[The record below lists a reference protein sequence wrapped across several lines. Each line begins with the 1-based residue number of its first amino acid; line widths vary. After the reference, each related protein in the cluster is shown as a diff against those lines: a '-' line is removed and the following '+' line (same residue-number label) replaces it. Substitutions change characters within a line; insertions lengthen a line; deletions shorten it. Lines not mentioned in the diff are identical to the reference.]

1 MRGGQKTQLH
11 VFSCWFAL
19 RRVRKKMK
27 ITLWKFFISILIG
40 QAPLW
45 ALAQTASPGAA
56 NGKTILRISGLIST
70 GGSAGVVTL
79 DGATLDALPV
89 HSFTTT
95 APWFKNRTSFS
106 GPLLSDVLDS
116 VGAKGT
122 QLAMRAL
129 NDYKVMVPVS
139 DAYQY
144 QPILARRINN
154 QLISV
159 RDKGPLFLI
168 YPFDSR
174 PELNTEVFFARSIW
188 QIKSIQ
194 VE

>member
-1 MRGGQKTQLH
+1 
-11 VFSCWFAL
+11 
-19 RRVRKKMK
+19 MK
-27 ITLWKFFISILIG
+27 YTFWKIVLSMLLCH
-40 QAPLW
+40 APVW
-45 ALAQTASPGAA
+45 ALAQTAPAPTKS
-56 NGKTILRISGLIST
+56 KVILRVSGLIST
-70 GGSAGVVTL
+70 AGSEGGVAL
-79 DGATLDALPV
+79 DEAAIDALPV
-89 HSFTTT
+89 HTFTTT

-106 GPLLSDVLDS
+106 GPLLSDVLDA
-116 VGAKGT
+116 VGARGT

-139 DAYQY
+139 DAYKY

-154 QLISV
+154 QVISV

-168 YPFDSR
+168 YPFDAN
-174 PELNTEVFFARSIW
+174 PELNNDVFFARSIW